1 MRCDYKFNGK
11 TYVIEENEIN
21 ALMDKWDISEPEAVE
36 LYLNDTEAVENETVT
51 ELTNKANKN
60 RVLTTIHGTK
70 GMKKERKPREKKANP
85 LKNAIMSVIITAL
98 ENEYGEINVTNPERS
113 CDFIIEGKSFT
124 VNLVEHRPKK

>member
-11 TYVIEENEIN
+11 TYVIEEDEIN
-21 ALMDKWDISEPEAVE
+21 TLMDKWDISEPEAVE

-60 RVLTTIHGTK
+60 KVLSTIHGVK
-70 GMKKERKPREKKANP
+70 GEKKPRKPREKKENP
-85 LKNAIMSVIITAL
+85 LKNSIMNVIVTAL
-98 ENEYGEINVTNPERS
+98 MEQYGEINVTNPERS
-113 CDFIIEGKSFT
+113 CDFILEGKSFT